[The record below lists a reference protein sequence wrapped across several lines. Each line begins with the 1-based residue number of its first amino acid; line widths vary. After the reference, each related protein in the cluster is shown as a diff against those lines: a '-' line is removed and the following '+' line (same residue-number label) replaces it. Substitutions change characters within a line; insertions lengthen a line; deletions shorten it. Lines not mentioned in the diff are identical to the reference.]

1 MAAYKFQIRESYD
14 LTALKR
20 KSKFKYK
27 WLAMCCWIIW
37 CWSIVFL
44 LESNFTIFTV
54 QENSCQH
61 QSKRRE
67 IVKRMQVQFTKQDA
81 AKYWGKARPF
91 LHWLCVF
98 ASQVGR
104 SSTHARQ
111 CSQSNDYK
119 TEDFEKTSLGILII
133 RSICFL
139 SFNFLQIKL
148 FLI

>member
-20 KSKFKYK
+20 KNKFKYK

-67 IVKRMQVQFTKQDA
+67 IVKRMQVQYSRNKTRRNTE
-81 AKYWGKARPF
+81 AKPDRFYTDSVYLRLRWGEALRMRAN
-91 LHWLCVF
+91 V
-98 ASQVGR
+98 R
-104 SSTHARQ
+104 SRMITRL
-111 CSQSNDYK
+111 K
-119 TEDFEKTSLGILII
+119 IL
-133 RSICFL
+133 
-139 SFNFLQIKL
+139 KKHP
-148 FLI
+148 